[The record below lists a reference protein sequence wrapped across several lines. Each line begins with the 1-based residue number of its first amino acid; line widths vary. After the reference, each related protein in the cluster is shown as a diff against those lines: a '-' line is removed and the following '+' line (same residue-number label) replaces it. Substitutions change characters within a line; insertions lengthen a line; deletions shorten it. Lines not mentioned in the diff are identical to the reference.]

1 MNGKPFHDL
10 ALWQVHQTEEDCD
23 LIIRSNYGY
32 VFYCHI
38 DPCHFIRSPS
48 ITETYF
54 KCVEILRSGEVE
66 VDDFYEEDVFEWLQN
81 CFEPLIV
88 KLAPSSE
95 LDVITQ
101 PTLAHYFLPEQCFVC
116 NLEAVD
122 DELQPKLLDPKDHGW
137 IGPVV
142 RFESDFLAE
151 INQWTQCYTPSEIQ
165 LVYHGPKE
173 SLIRPPG
180 RATINGQDG
189 QPITCFFKKFHQSFG
204 QPHAR
209 KELFTLK
216 KITTQMP
223 APPEAYVC
231 RPIGVVREGN
241 GLLGML
247 FAWIDEKCVLS
258 EAKAIESPPELR
270 KRWASQIRR
279 SLDKLHEN
287 DIIWGDAKAANVLID
302 QNDDAWIIDFGG
314 SYTVGWVDKD
324 KAGTLAGDSQGLAK
338 ILEILE

>member
-1 MNGKPFHDL
+1 MAAKPFHDL
-10 ALWQVHQTEEDCD
+10 ALWQVHQTEGCD

-38 DPCHFIRSPS
+38 DPCDFIRSPS
-48 ITETYF
+48 IRKQCF

-66 VDDFYEEDVFEWLQN
+66 LDNFYEDDAFEWLQN
-81 CFEPLIV
+81 CFEPLIA

-95 LDVITQ
+95 IEVIRN
-101 PTLAHYFLPEQCFVC
+101 PTLVHYFFPEHSFVC

-122 DELQPKLLDPKDHGW
+122 DELQPKELDTKDNGW
-137 IGPVV
+137 IGPIV
-142 RFESDFLAE
+142 RFDSDFLAGL
-151 INQWTQCYTPSEIQ
+151 NQWTLSYTPSEVQ
-165 LVYHGPKE
+165 LVYDGPEK
-173 SLIRPPG
+173 SLIRPPT
-180 RATINGQDG
+180 RCTIVGQDG
-189 QPITCFFKKFHQSFG
+189 QLITCFFKKFQQSFG
-204 QPHAR
+204 QPHAT

-216 KITTQMP
+216 KIASHMP
-223 APPEAYVC
+223 LPPEAFVC
-231 RPIGVVREGN
+231 RLIGVVREGN

-247 FAWIDEKCVLS
+247 FAWINKKCVLS
-258 EAKAIESPPELR
+258 QAKAKASPPELR

-279 SLDKLHEN
+279 SLDRLHEN

-324 KAGTLAGDSQGLAK
+324 KAGTLEGDRQGLAK
-338 ILEILE
+338 ILDILQ